1 MTGAGAERGLADAGG
16 LPRGCRR
23 ALPIRE
29 EEPGDVPD
37 PEPGRTDNGVSVAD
51 PGREGAAISN
61 KEGLLDAALMGRLAL
76 STGVVNGDRAG
87 PLRGPRPPGE

>member
-1 MTGAGAERGLADAGG
+1 MGYSDLLGRLWNRDISIRDKTAKYAKGQA
-16 LPRGCRR
+16 C
-23 ALPIRE
+23 PIH
-29 EEPGDVPD
+29 P
-37 PEPGRTDNGVSVAD
+37 RTDNGVSVAD